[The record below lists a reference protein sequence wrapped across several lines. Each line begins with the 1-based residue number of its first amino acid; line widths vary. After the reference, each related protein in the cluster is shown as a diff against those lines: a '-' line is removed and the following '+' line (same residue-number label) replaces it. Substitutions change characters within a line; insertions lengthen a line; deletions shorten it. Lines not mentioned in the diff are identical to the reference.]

1 MKKIFDNIIPN
12 VIVNKF
18 ISCFRDFGKNYFS
31 RETTPYAK
39 FSNIQTKLISYMSK
53 TLQPTIYILIILH
66 NFL

>member
-31 RETTPYAK
+31 RETTPYVK
-39 FSNIQTKLISYMSK
+39 FSNIQTKPISYISK
-53 TLQPTIYILIILH
+53 TL
-66 NFL
+66 